1 MNPEET
7 PKPDRFSRART
18 GQGIQ
23 APPSPFSEADLLE
36 VEENKKRLEL
46 QQAAQNLNDH
56 VEFPVQE
63 PQEYRSTPVHHILLD
78 DMPPADLLMLHA
90 RIGAMLSD
98 AGLAKLDLEQEF
110 LVQLA
115 HARGIQQLLREGD
128 GKANEQ
134 AAALNGVT
142 TILKEIVKLREAVSN
157 IEKIQKLE
165 GIIVRV
171 MKTQP
176 AEVREDFME
185 RYRDLVG
192 VADV

>member
-1 MNPEET
+1 MNPERQN
-7 PKPDRFSRART
+7 RFAIARE
-18 GQGIQ
+18 GQGAK
-23 APPSPFSEADLLE
+23 APPSPFSEADLAE
-36 VEENKKRLEL
+36 VAKNS
-46 QQAAQNLNDH
+46 ANLRVQRPADPTPDH
-56 VEFPVQE
+56 TEFPAQ
-63 PQEYRSTPVHHILLD
+63 SSGIPVHHVMLD
-78 DMPPADLLMLHA
+78 DMSASDLLMLHA

-115 HARGIQQLLREGD
+115 HARGVQQLLRERE

-142 TILKEIVKLREAVSN
+142 SILKEIVRLREAVSN

-185 RYRDLVG
+185 RYRELAG
-192 VADV
+192 GLDV

>member
-1 MNPEET
+1 MNPDT
-7 PKPDRFSRART
+7 DTKPDKFARAKT
-18 GQGIQ
+18 GQGLK
-23 APPSPFSEADLLE
+23 APPSPFSEADLKE
-36 VEENKKRLEL
+36 VEEAQKRLEL
-46 QQAAQNLNDH
+46 QRTAQDLNDH
-56 VEFPVQE
+56 VEFPMAESQVI
-63 PQEYRSTPVHHILLD
+63 RSTPVHHVMLD
-78 DMPPADLLMLHA
+78 DMSPADLLMLHA
-90 RIGAMLSD
+90 RVGAMLSD

-128 GKANEQ
+128 GKASEQ

-142 TILKEIVKLREAVSN
+142 TILKEIVRLREAVSN
-157 IEKIQKLE
+157 IEKIQRLE

-192 VADV
+192 VEDV